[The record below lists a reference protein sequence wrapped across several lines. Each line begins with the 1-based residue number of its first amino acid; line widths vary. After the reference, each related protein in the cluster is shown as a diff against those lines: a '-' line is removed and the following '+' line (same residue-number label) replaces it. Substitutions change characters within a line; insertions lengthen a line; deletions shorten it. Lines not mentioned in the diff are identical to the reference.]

1 MSPSADRSADPPRK
15 CAPASACPEPAS
27 ERSDGTGPDWAEAR
41 RLYEETGLSV
51 RQIAGQLGAKDGQ
64 IRYRAQKFG
73 WVRHICLT
81 ATLKDAD
88 GQARSEMIS
97 RLYRAFE
104 KQIVQLEARLDALF
118 KSAPAVPG
126 ADLGDVDKTAR
137 TLASL
142 ARTLDTLIA
151 LEEARGA
158 KEEPGD
164 DPDALR
170 QELAARLERL
180 PGGGPA

>member
-1 MSPSADRSADPPRK
+1 MSPSADQSADPETVH
-15 CAPASACPEPAS
+15 APAGGRPELVT
-27 ERSDGTGPDWAEAR
+27 ERSDGTGPDWPEAR

-51 RQIAGQLGAKDGQ
+51 VKIGEKLGLKDSR
-64 IRYRAQKFG
+64 IRYRARKNG
-73 WVRHICLT
+73 WVRQVCLT

-88 GQARSEMIS
+88 GQARSVMIA
-97 RLYRAFE
+97 RLYKAFE
-104 KQIVQLEARLDALF
+104 KQIGQLEARLEALF
-118 KSAPAVPG
+118 KSASAATVT
-126 ADLGDVDKTAR
+126 DLGDVDRTAR

-180 PGGGPA
+180 PEGGPA